1 MEIHLAH
8 MHVEQTA
15 PLITLN
21 LLNGDNTEKFGMRE
35 AQIGLSGRPNRGF
48 RRLSSLNAERKKKK
62 KKKAALLSVMAA
74 VEPLLFTEGKTNT
87 CMD

>member
-8 MHVEQTA
+8 MHVEPTA

-35 AQIGLSGRPNRGF
+35 AQMGLSGRPNRGF
-48 RRLSSLNAERKKKK
+48 RRLSSLNAVRKKK

-74 VEPLLFTEGKTNT
+74 AEPLLFTEGKTNT